1 MTTLQDLRAK
11 QEELRKQQ
19 EEIARSIEEIR
30 SSQRAGVIAEIKAML
45 AQHGLTVADLET
57 PAGRAP
63 RAAAAEGKTREP
75 SKVAVK
81 YRDAETGSTWT
92 GRGLKPRWLASALEA
107 GRSLEEFLV
116 EAPAAE

>member
-19 EEIARSIEEIR
+19 EEIARSIEEFR
-30 SSQRAGVIAEIKAML
+30 SSQRAGVIAEIKAMM
-45 AQHGLTVADLET
+45 AQHGLTVSDLET
-57 PAGRAP
+57 PAGRGS
-63 RAAAAEGKTREP
+63 RAAAEGKTREP
-75 SKVAVK
+75 SKVAIT

-92 GRGLKPRWLASALEA
+92 GRGLKPRWLTSALEA

>member
-19 EEIARSIEEIR
+19 EEIARSIDDMKSAQR
-30 SSQRAGVIAEIKAML
+30 SGVIAEIKDLM
-45 AQHGLTVADLET
+45 AQHGLTVADLT
-57 PAGRAP
+57 PGTRSARVP
-63 RAAAAEGKTREP
+63 AEGKTKEV
-75 SKVAVK
+75 SKVAIK

-92 GRGLKPRWLASALEA
+92 GRGLKPRWLVAALEA

-116 EAPAAE
+116 EAQPAE